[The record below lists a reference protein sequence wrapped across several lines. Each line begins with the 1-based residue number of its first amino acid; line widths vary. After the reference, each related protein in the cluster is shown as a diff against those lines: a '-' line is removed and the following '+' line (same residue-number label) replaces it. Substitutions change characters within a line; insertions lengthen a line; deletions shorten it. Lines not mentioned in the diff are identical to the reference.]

1 MLNLNNAIQPIA
13 LAGGCTLAA
22 LSLLAPPQALAELG
36 VDLEIKGGDS
46 SGIGIDLH
54 EGDSDST
61 IDTKKTGRNS
71 DKTQSPTLN
80 DDGYDPC
87 FIHPDCKAGV
97 AYSNDRSNTMGPGW
111 YCKDG
116 KLVNKNTNFDPCKIQ
131 KGCTSDIHY
140 VGFLANNEGWIC
152 LEKAFIHKG
161 CSKTPGF
168 ASNGSLGAGWYC
180 SDNKKVDQSTPFD
193 PAAIKAGC
201 SQQGSGI
208 KFSNGAWICQ

>member
-1 MLNLNNAIQPIA
+1 MLHANNVVQLKA
-13 LAGGCTLAA
+13 LASGCMLGA
-22 LSLLAPPQALAELG
+22 LSLLATPQASAELG
-36 VDLEIKGGDS
+36 FELEINEGGS
-46 SGIGIDLH
+46 SGIGIDLQK
-54 EGDSDST
+54 GGSGST
-61 IDTKKTGRNS
+61 TDTQKTIRNS
-71 DKTQSPTLN
+71 DKSPSPSLN
-80 DDGYDPC
+80 YDGYYPC
-87 FIHPDCKAGV
+87 FIHSDCKAGV
-97 AYSNDRSNTMGPGW
+97 AYTDVKSNTMGPGW

-140 VGFLANNEGWIC
+140 VSYLSNNEGWIC

-180 SDNKKVDQSTPFD
+180 SDNKKVDQSTPLD